1 MIFYFATRF
10 NHMAALIAIL
20 LAWQPCQSFIIILTI
35 SWGIIAM
42 TSVSIVTSYI
52 CKRG

>member
-20 LAWQPCQSFIIILTI
+20 LAWQPCQSFIIILAI

-42 TSVSIVTSYI
+42 TSV
-52 CKRG
+52 